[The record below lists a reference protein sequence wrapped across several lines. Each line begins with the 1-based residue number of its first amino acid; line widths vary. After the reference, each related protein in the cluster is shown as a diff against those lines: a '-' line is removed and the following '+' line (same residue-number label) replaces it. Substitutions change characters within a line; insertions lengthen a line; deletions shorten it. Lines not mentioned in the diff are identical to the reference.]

1 MRGGCGMKAQKF
13 NSVWDALE
21 NTETQAASM
30 KARSELMM
38 VLQDVIKGMK
48 LTQAKAAKQLG
59 ITQPRLNDLIRGRI
73 NRFSLDALFDL
84 AMRAGLEVHIRLK
97 KAA

>member
-1 MRGGCGMKAQKF
+1 MTNQKF

-21 NTETQAASM
+21 DTESEAASM
-30 KARSELMM
+30 KARSELMSA
-38 VLQDVIKGMK
+38 LQDKIESMGV
-48 LTQAKAAKQLG
+48 TQAKAAKKLG
-59 ITQPRLNDLIRGRI
+59 VTQPRLNDLLRGRI

-84 AMRAGLEVHIRLK
+84 SSRAGISIKIHL